1 MLIWKKRSLRKWL
14 LGFILFNILI
24 LLPWKITTWRYSQQ
38 IFLPEYAP
46 PRWLAIVLGA
56 GLRRD
61 GRPSNVLADRVSV
74 AVELYH
80 QGKISKIL
88 MSGSGY
94 NPLYNE
100 PLAMQKLAIQLGVH
114 PNDIIIDSGGTRTF
128 ESCRRAK
135 QIFDVNNAIL
145 ISQRFHLPR
154 ALGICEALGLDAV
167 GVSADL
173 RDYGR
178 FTMRFWQFREIP
190 ATLAALWDSYIAP
203 MIERCANTLPS
214 QLTQEGENH
223 ET

>member
-1 MLIWKKRSLRKWL
+1 M
-14 LGFILFNILI
+14 
-24 LLPWKITTWRYSQQ
+24 TTWRYSPQ
-38 IFLPEYAP
+38 IFLPEFAP
-46 PRWLAIVLGA
+46 SRWLAIVLGA

-100 PLAMQKLAIQLGVH
+100 PVAMQKLAIQLGVH
-114 PNDIIIDSGGTRTF
+114 PDDILIDPGGTRTY
-128 ESCRRAK
+128 ETCRRAK
-135 QIFDVNNAIL
+135 QIFDINHTIL

-154 ALGICEALGLDAV
+154 ALGICEALGVDAV

-178 FTMRFWQFREIP
+178 FAMRFWQLREIP

-203 MIERCANTLPS
+203 MMERCANTLPS
-214 QLTQEGENH
+214 PQPQEGKNH
-223 ET
+223 ES